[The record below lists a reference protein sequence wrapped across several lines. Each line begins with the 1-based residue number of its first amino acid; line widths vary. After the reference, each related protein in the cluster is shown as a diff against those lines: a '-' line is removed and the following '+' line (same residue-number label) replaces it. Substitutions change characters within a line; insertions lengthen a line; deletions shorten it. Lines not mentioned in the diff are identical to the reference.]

1 MAAEITTIE
10 ADAIRRL
17 AKEFGTHAR
26 VGSTIV
32 IDGVEVPYR
41 PVASIAFRGAQGHK
55 NSAYNMLAIDLLNQL
70 VGSADMAGGC
80 LGFNPACHG
89 YPETGRLRY
98 APHPDPDGLM
108 IVGSWVVPHNPF
120 PLEDPRLPQKLGLQ
134 DLFPHSLSSPF
145 QTSTDQV
152 EMWEKLEMPYEP
164 DMMINLG
171 ANQIMS
177 VGNKDAGEAA
187 LKRFNFIV
195 CFDLFLTETSQFA
208 DIVLPDCGYL
218 ETHDSRSNFPFIFSH
233 PAGQGTWSWPI
244 RQPTIEPAGER
255 RELSEVLIELAD
267 RTGFLPDLN
276 AAFNAMLDL
285 QPPYRLAPDKRYS
298 YTEVCD
304 HDLKD
309 KFGPDKGLDWFK
321 ENGVL
326 NWPKK
331 PEEVY
336 WRHFEDVRVPIYWEW
351 MPAIW
356 EKMTAITEPRG
367 IHIDKD
373 FYSPLPDWLPCN
385 SHECKKDGFDF
396 YGFYYRDIVHTN
408 SLTMENAWLDE
419 AARLDPFSYNI
430 AINEDVGKKKGLETG
445 DTVWV
450 ENEGGRRVKGRVRLT
465 QAIHPEGLGIGALA
479 GHWADTLPMAKGKG
493 VFFND
498 LLEVDFNH
506 ASPANLSLDVCV
518 KVKVSKV
525 QEAAN

>member
-1 MAAEITTIE
+1 
-10 ADAIRRL
+10 
-17 AKEFGTHAR
+17 
-26 VGSTIV
+26 
-32 IDGVEVPYR
+32 
-41 PVASIAFRGAQGHK
+41 
-55 NSAYNMLAIDLLNQL
+55 
-70 VGSADMAGGC
+70 
-80 LGFNPACHG
+80 
-89 YPETGRLRY
+89 
-98 APHPDPDGLM
+98 
-108 IVGSWVVPHNPF
+108 
-120 PLEDPRLPQKLGLQ
+120 
-134 DLFPHSLSSPF
+134 
-145 QTSTDQV
+145 
-152 EMWEKLEMPYEP
+152 
-164 DMMINLG
+164 
-171 ANQIMS
+171 
-177 VGNKDAGEAA
+177 
-187 LKRFNFIV
+187 
-195 CFDLFLTETSQFA
+195 
-208 DIVLPDCGYL
+208 
-218 ETHDSRSNFPFIFSH
+218 
-233 PAGQGTWSWPI
+233 
-244 RQPTIEPAGER
+244 
-255 RELSEVLIELAD
+255 
-267 RTGFLPDLN
+267 
-276 AAFNAMLDL
+276 
-285 QPPYRLAPDKRYS
+285 
-298 YTEVCD
+298 
-304 HDLKD
+304 
-309 KFGPDKGLDWFK
+309 
-321 ENGVL
+321 VL